1 MKLYDSRLKKKVDF
15 VPLNPNEV
23 RIYVCGPTVYDD
35 AHLGH
40 ARSAIAFD
48 LLKRV
53 LLSSGYQVTLVK
65 NFTDIDDKIINK
77 CLETKEDPHSLTT
90 RYIESY
96 TRDMEALGVL
106 SPDIEPKATESLE
119 AITEFIQKLQKEGF
133 AYQTPNGD
141 IYLEVQKDPK
151 YGSISARGDDEN
163 ARSRIEHNKDK
174 KDARDFALWKAYRGE
189 GDLGYP
195 SALGRGR
202 PGWHIECSAM
212 IEKHLAYQ
220 NKEFSIDIH
229 GGGEDLLFPHHENEA
244 SQSRCAHGTELAK
257 YWLHNGFVTIDG
269 QKMSK
274 SLGNSVFIFNA
285 LQNFDGEILRN
296 YLLSTHYREDFDYRA
311 HEISTHKKRLD
322 KIYRLKK
329 RIANATPRG
338 ESTPFQAQ
346 ILKDLQDDLNIS
358 KAFSTLEE
366 MLNTA
371 NQNLDKT
378 PKDKN
383 LQAQIADDL
392 SFIAKLLGLG
402 EKDPIEYFQLG
413 ISTEQKAQIEQKL
426 QERQLAKQNKDYT
439 RADAIREELQ
449 AQGILIMDTP
459 TGSTWEKIL

>member
-15 VPLNPNEV
+15 IPLNPNEV

-119 AITEFIQKLQKEGF
+119 AITAFIQKLQKEGF

-163 ARSRIEHNKDK
+163 TKSRIEHNKHK
-174 KDARDFALWKAYRGE
+174 KDKRDFALWKAYQGE

-195 SALGRGR
+195 SALGLGR

-212 IEKHLAYQ
+212 IEKHLAYPD
-220 NKEFSIDIH
+220 KEFSIDIH

-244 SQSRCAHGTELAK
+244 SQSRCAHGKELAK
-257 YWLHNGFVTIDG
+257 YWLHNGFVTING

-296 YLLSTHYREDFDYRA
+296 YLLSTHYREDFDYRTE
-311 HEISTHKKRLD
+311 EISTHKKRLD

-329 RIANATPRG
+329 RIANATPSG

-392 SFIAKLLGLG
+392 IFIAKLLGLG
-402 EKDPIEYFQLG
+402 EKDPLEYFQLG

-426 QERQLAKQNKDYT
+426 QERQLAKQNKDYA